1 MSVTPTVGE
10 HSSTPRPPKY
20 AFGKNNC
27 VSASAV
33 ASTICMIEI
42 LTFFHALVSVV
53 MPVFKLFQCYSTKY
67 QNMCLLLLF
76 FGKQLNSSKKRLK
89 FLDVFHHLGFCLCCK
104 AVHSDQGFE
113 KQFSTYCIFASYFI
127 WNTMVC
133 LYSVLLALVVSFTQ
147 GAWEMFFY
155 FVHHGLLTWVCPYKS
170 IIYFAVYFHKK
181 CSLFFGSIANLEG

>member
-113 KQFSTYCIFASYFI
+113 KIFSTYCIFASYFSLEHDGLPVFSA
-127 WNTMVC
+127 TGFGGVLYTRC
-133 LYSVLLALVVSFTQ
+133 LGNVFLLCASRVTYLGMSV
-147 GAWEMFFY
+147 
-155 FVHHGLLTWVCPYKS
+155 
-170 IIYFAVYFHKK
+170 
-181 CSLFFGSIANLEG
+181 